1 MREFGYKVNIGLLRG
16 DFMNF
21 DSYIILGT
29 KTALS
34 VPMPQEILPKK
45 KTFKQKAFTLAETLI
60 TLSIIGVIAAM
71 TVPTLVSNA
80 QKASYV
86 AGVKKAYSQLNN
98 ALRMIPVT
106 EGCSAGDYECA
117 GFFKY
122 ASGQHSSS
130 GGWST
135 GDNENFAERFEF
147 LAKQFKTISINT
159 PREKI
164 NNSHACYGLLRT
176 TYAPGNFVTTDGMCF
191 ASSYGLY
198 AGGNNLIVYVDVNGA
213 KNPNIGGRDQFL
225 FYISDKTFDN
235 TNQVTVVPNGSGTT
249 GNWES
254 TCKTF
259 NKRYGNFSCT
269 ARVLKENAMNY

>member
-1 MREFGYKVNIGLLRG
+1 MK
-16 DFMNF
+16 F
-21 DSYIILGT
+21 DSYIVSET

-34 VPMPQEILPKK
+34 LPLTTQTFSTK
-45 KTFKQKAFTLAETLI
+45 KTLKQKAFTLAETLI
-60 TLSIIGVIAAM
+60 TLSIVGIIAAM

-86 AGVKKAYSQLNN
+86 TGVKKAYSQLNN
-98 ALRMIPVT
+98 ALKMIPVT

-122 ASGQHSSS
+122 ANEEHSS

-198 AGGNNLIVYVDVNGA
+198 AGGNNLLVYVDVNGA

-225 FYISDKTFDN
+225 FYISDKTDN

-249 GNWES
+249 GNWEN